1 MAIGSYGIVRP
12 ADVSPDDVDIFYHYV
27 SGRTTTA
34 PVTLKKLTSISVL
47 TPVYH
52 NTDTSSDGGPYKAIE
67 NVEILGGM
75 YNLKLSADDFTDLG
89 IYTLHIRP
97 KQIRTTITDCGVL
110 ASLPSVRGV
119 VIDLSNVP
127 SGDRNKFTPQGLVGY
142 RIEYINSLT
151 NQNIPNF
158 YKVVTSSFYCT
169 PVTANLSSSTQKSV
183 RYQYSENA
191 SNLMFLTITPSSAP
205 SNKPN
210 TIPFIGSPAQ
220 KIILTNTYFNPTT
233 IEVEMVEHDS
243 STLAHALYGNQSKD
257 IANGVYTI
265 YDNNNN
271 NSIYKQYNLF
281 EIKDD
286 LNESLF
292 EIREERPDIDESQD
306 FDTITNV

>member
-1 MAIGSYGIVRP
+1 MAVGSYGIVRP

-27 SGRTTTA
+27 PNRLATA
-34 PVTLKKLTSISVL
+34 QVELKKLDSKSVL
-47 TPVYH
+47 TPVLH
-52 NTDTSSDGGPYKAIE
+52 TGTTTNDTTAVG
-67 NVEILGGM
+67 NEILGGM

-110 ASLPSVRGV
+110 ASLPSVRGI

-151 NQNIPNF
+151 NQKIPNF

-183 RYQYSENA
+183 RYQYSESA
-191 SNLMFLTITPSSAP
+191 TNLMFLTITPSSAP

-233 IEVEMVEHDS
+233 IEVVMVEHDS

-257 IANGVYTI
+257 ITNGVYTI

-271 NSIYKQYNLF
+271 NAIYKQYNLF